1 MVVEDTGSVRT
12 GAALLAALRQF
23 TREQRSKSW
32 WCFLST
38 AAMLAMALVATVF
51 GGPLPL
57 RVGFSILSGF
67 LIVRLFVIYHD
78 HQHRALLDG
87 SRPAYG
93 MMFAVGIYSLAPM
106 SIWRSSHNHHH
117 HHNCRLKSSH
127 IGSYPIMT
135 RERYLRSTRWER
147 FQYLFVR
154 HPLTILFGY
163 VTVFLIG
170 MCLAPFVRNPK
181 RHWDALL
188 ALVVHAGLGVAYYSL
203 GGWEMVVLTLVLPQ
217 FVASAMG
224 SYLFYAQH
232 NFPGVHHHQDDGWT
246 YEGAAMESS
255 SYMRMNRVMA
265 WFTGN
270 IGYHHIHHL
279 DPRVPFYRLPE
290 AMRSIEEL
298 REPKTTSLSPL
309 EIVRCLRLK
318 VWDPET
324 GRMIGLKQVWDQ
336 ARVRVNR

>member
-1 MVVEDTGSVRT
+1 MAVPNNGTART

-23 TREQRSKSW
+23 TRETPARSW
-32 WCFLST
+32 WYFLST
-38 AAMLAMALVATVF
+38 AAMLISALVATVV
-51 GGPLPL
+51 GGPLPV
-57 RVGFSILSGF
+57 RIGFSVLSGF

-93 MMFAVGIYSLAPM
+93 LMYLFGVYSLAPM

-127 IGSYPIMT
+127 IGSFPIMT
-135 RERYLRSTRWER
+135 RERYLQSTRWER

-154 HPLTILFGY
+154 HPITILFGY
-163 VTVFLIG
+163 VSVFLIG

-188 ALVVHAGLGVAYYSL
+188 ALVVHAALAVTYYAF
-203 GGWEMVVLTLVLPQ
+203 GGWEMVLLTLVVPQ

-232 NFPGVHHHQDDGWT
+232 NFPGVHHHEDDGWT
-246 YEGAAMESS
+246 YEGAALESS
-255 SYMRMNRVMA
+255 SYMRMNPVMA

-290 AMRSIEEL
+290 AMRSTRAVCLHIPDDYEFMQAEL
-298 REPKTTSLSPL
+298 VDELGA
-309 EIVRCLRLK
+309 K
-318 VWDPET
+318 VAVHLDVPE
-324 GRMIGLKQVWDQ
+324 
-336 ARVRVNR
+336 

>member
-1 MVVEDTGSVRT
+1 M
-12 GAALLAALRQF
+12 LRQF
-23 TREQRSKSW
+23 TKEARGRSW
-32 WCFLST
+32 WYFLST
-38 AAMLAMALVATVF
+38 AALLILALAGTVW

-57 RVGFSILSGF
+57 RAAISLVAGL

-87 SRPAYG
+87 SKVAHG
-93 MMFAVGIYSLAPM
+93 MMFAVGVYSLAPM

-135 RERYLRSTRWER
+135 RERYLNSPRSER
-147 FQYLFVR
+147 FRYLAMR

-163 VTVFLIG
+163 VSVFLIG
-170 MCLAPFVRNPK
+170 MCLAPFIRNPR
-181 RHWDALL
+181 RHWDTML
-188 ALVVHAGLGVAYYSL
+188 ALVVHAGLAVAYYAI
-203 GGWEMVVLTLVLPQ
+203 GGWEMVLLTLVLPQ
-217 FVASAMG
+217 FVASAAG

-246 YEGAAMESS
+246 YEGAALESS
-255 SYMRMNRVMA
+255 SYMRMHPVMS

-279 DPRVPFYRLPE
+279 DPRIPFYRLPE
-290 AMRSIEEL
+290 AMRTIEEL
-298 REPKTTSLSPL
+298 QEAKTTSLSPM
-309 EIVRCLRLK
+309 EIARCLSLK
-318 VWDPET
+318 VWDPDA
-324 GRMIGLKQVWDQ
+324 GCMIGLKQLGS
-336 ARVRVNR
+336 R

>member
-1 MVVEDTGSVRT
+1 MVVQDEASART

-23 TREQRSKSW
+23 TREKRGKSW
-32 WCFLST
+32 WYFLST

-87 SRPAYG
+87 SKPAYG
-93 MMFAVGIYSLAPM
+93 LMFAFGVYSLAPM

-127 IGSYPIMT
+127 IGSFPIMT
-135 RERYLRSTRWER
+135 RERYLQSSRWER

-163 VTVFLIG
+163 VSVFLIG
-170 MCLAPFVRNPK
+170 MCLAPFIRNPK
-181 RHWDALL
+181 RHWDAML
-188 ALVVHAGLGVAYYSL
+188 ALVVHAGLGTAYYFL
-203 GGWEMVVLTLVLPQ
+203 GGWEMVLLTLVLPQ

-232 NFPGVHHHQDDGWT
+232 NFPGVHHHEDDGWT
-246 YEGAAMESS
+246 YEGAALESS
-255 SYMRMNRVMA
+255 SYMRMNPVMA

-298 REPKTTSLSPL
+298 QEPKTTSLSPL
-309 EIVRCLRLK
+309 EIARCLRLK
-318 VWDPET
+318 VWDPKA
-324 GRMIGLKQVWDQ
+324 GRMIGLKQVWSRTQ
-336 ARVRVNR
+336 VHS